1 MLASLYLGGFFTVCA
16 LFGKG
21 VNVYAYKIPNNT
33 YSTPTTPLNEDL
45 GGSRYD
51 IQSSTENIMPQVEA
65 LNPNLGGKPFNFTS
79 KSLYFDVL
87 HSIPKQIRAEDSFSY
102 ILGLGKIEFTP
113 LFFNLNM
120 YSDLYRYCRFRAAFK
135 DFIYGALPEKHTIS
149 QYAVA
154 HARGISQFR
163 TNANFTRK
171 LIYYT
176 DMVSPEFGLDEV
188 VQIAQTIPIIYL
200 S

>member
-1 MLASLYLGGFFTVCA
+1 
-16 LFGKG
+16 
-21 VNVYAYKIPNNT
+21 
-33 YSTPTTPLNEDL
+33 
-45 GGSRYD
+45 
-51 IQSSTENIMPQVEA
+51 MPQVETVT
-65 LNPNLGGKPFNFTS
+65 LEQNSHNLGGKAFKFTGE
-79 KSLYFDVL
+79 SLYFDVL
-87 HSIPKQIRAEDSFSY
+87 HSSPSPRQIREGDSFSY
-102 ILGLGKIEFTP
+102 ILGLGKFEYSP
-113 LFFNLNM
+113 YYLQLNLNI
-120 YSDLYRYCRFRAAFK
+120 YSDLYRYGRFRAAFK